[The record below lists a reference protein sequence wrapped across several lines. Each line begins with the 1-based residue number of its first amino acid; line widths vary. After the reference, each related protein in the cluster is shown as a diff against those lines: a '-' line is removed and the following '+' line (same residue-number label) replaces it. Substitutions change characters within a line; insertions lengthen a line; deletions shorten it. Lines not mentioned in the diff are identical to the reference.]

1 MKREEIWNKAYKRI
15 FELYGDKPDIKIR
28 NRFYDE
34 KMAFADLGVGEYLAQ
49 LSDIMR
55 KSLEKYDEMLV
66 PKNFIASTLTAYLLG
81 VSDIDPQKYDIPFE
95 TYLPYAKHIKDR
107 EEKCENYSNLFD
119 AFIKKHFQ
127 FSLLP
132 AYQTS
137 YILGKETGVPYSKI
151 DLDDEKIRHNLLVE
165 GDVSSMPESLADF
178 LQEAYKTVR
187 PRDYNELLGLIALSH
202 GTNAW
207 HGNAENLIAHG
218 YPLAKIPSSRDD
230 VFLRVKKALEARG
243 IYGSGLAFE
252 ISEKARKGFYLDHG
266 GADANTVSC
275 LVQLGLEREFIDFIS
290 RTRYLSTKALAVMYL
305 RCIQFLTFYKLYFPV
320 QYAGIIDI
328 KEIFS

>member
-1 MKREEIWNKAYKRI
+1 MTREEIWNKAYERI
-15 FELYGDKPDIKIR
+15 FELYGDKPDIRII
-28 NRFYDE
+28 NRFHCE
-34 KMAFADLGVGEYLAQ
+34 KMALADLGVGDYIAE

-55 KSLEKYDEMLV
+55 GSLKKYDEKLV
-66 PKNFIASTLTAYLLG
+66 PKSFICSTLTAFLLG
-81 VSDIDPQKYDIPFE
+81 VSEIDPQKYDIPWE
-95 TYLPYAKHIKDR
+95 TYLPYEKHINDSV
-107 EEKCENYSNLFD
+107 EKCEKYSDLFD
-119 AFIKKHFQ
+119 TFLKKHFQ

-132 AYQTS
+132 AYQACH
-137 YILGKETGVPYSKI
+137 ILERETNVPCDKI
-151 DLDDEKIRHNLLVE
+151 DLDDEKIRQNLLVE

-178 LQEAYKTVR
+178 LQEAYKTVK
-187 PRDYNELLGLIALSH
+187 PRDYNELLNLIALSH

-207 HGNAENLIAHG
+207 RGNAENLIEHG

-230 VFLRVKKALEARG
+230 VFLRVKRALETRG

-252 ISEKARKGFYLDHG
+252 ISERARKGFYRYHG

-305 RCIQFLTFYKLYFPV
+305 RCIQFLTFYKLYYPV
-320 QYAGIIDI
+320 QYAGIDI